1 MTDTITAKRLII
13 PVRDHSEYF
22 TDNAD
27 YVVIDLDVMLMA
39 RIRTLAAAVR
49 DLRVYK
55 VVEFNYA
62 GDFMTA
68 DWDAEPDDGKV
79 ALKEFEGGME
89 CNTLNVTDSNFFWS
103 GFYKHTDVRWETD
116 SVPLTALDD
125 PAVVDEREALETKG
139 DNECNLHGSRESAT
153 P

>member
-27 YVVIDLDVMLMA
+27 YMVIDLDVMLMA
-39 RIRTLAAAVR
+39 RIRTLAATVR
-49 DLRVYK
+49 DPRVYK

-62 GDFMTA
+62 GEFMTA
-68 DWDAEPDDGKV
+68 DWDAEPDNGKV

-125 PAVVDEREALETKG
+125 PAVLDEREPYGKNAGNDEAPG
-139 DNECNLHGSRESAT
+139 AT
-153 P
+153 GEGTTP